1 MLNLL
6 AIRHGNK
13 VIHKKKKVK
22 VKHEGKKAENSTNHF
37 TLHVFSQKILVKI
50 KVSCTAFATYLK
62 KRTNFPN
69 KANYLSFFL
78 NYQIL
83 QTFVSKK

>member
-1 MLNLL
+1 MGIKLY
-6 AIRHGNK
+6 I
-13 VIHKKKKVK
+13 KKKVK
-22 VKHEGKKAENSTNHF
+22 VKHEGKKDENSTNHF

-69 KANYLSFFL
+69 KANYLCWLSKIVSFFL